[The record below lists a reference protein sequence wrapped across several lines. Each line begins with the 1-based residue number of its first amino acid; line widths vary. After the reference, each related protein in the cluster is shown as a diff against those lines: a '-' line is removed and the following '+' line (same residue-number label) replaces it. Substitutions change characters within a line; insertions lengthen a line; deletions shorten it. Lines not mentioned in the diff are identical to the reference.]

1 MSKSP
6 LFTPLEIKPHALS
19 ESAVEEVRRHSAS
32 YAEQN
37 LVATIDNLRQRLQE
51 VETELEGARAQ
62 IEQIRR

>member
-32 YAEQN
+32 YAE
-37 LVATIDNLRQRLQE
+37 A
-51 VETELEGARAQ
+51 
-62 IEQIRR
+62 IRICG

>member
-1 MSKSP
+1 LRKSAGI
-6 LFTPLEIKPHALS
+6 LHLTPRLS